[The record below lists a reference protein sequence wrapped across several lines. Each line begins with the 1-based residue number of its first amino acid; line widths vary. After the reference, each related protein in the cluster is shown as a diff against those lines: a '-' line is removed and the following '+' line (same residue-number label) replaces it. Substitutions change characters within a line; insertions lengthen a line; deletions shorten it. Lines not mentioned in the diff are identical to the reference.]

1 MMTDSFLGYARPDGR
16 VGVRNL
22 IAVIPSVLCASHVAA
37 EIAAQVEGAVALHHP
52 LGCAQVGKDL
62 ETTARTLI
70 AMGRHPNVAAVL
82 VVGLGCERFTPDEFV
97 EGIRVTGKPVEKVV
111 IQEAGDTLRAIEQG
125 VRIVSAWSRAFSDL
139 RPQPHPLSKLVV
151 GLKCGGTD
159 ATSGLAANPALGAMS
174 DRIVDGGGT
183 VILSELNE
191 LIGSEDYLAARAASP
206 EIARRV
212 YEVIYAMEDR
222 FARMSGDP
230 RYEKRKALISTGNFD
245 GGVST
250 IVEKAL
256 GGVHKS
262 GHRPVIDVI
271 DYAEPSDRTGGVLLM
286 DSPSHDGEVVTGMV
300 GAGAQIVVFT
310 TGRGTPVGFPFVP
323 VIKVTGNSR
332 TYERMQLNLDFNA
345 GGILD
350 GTDTIDSC
358 GEQLYRM
365 VLETANGRRTRAESL
380 RHDELFCI
388 TRF

>member
-1 MMTDSFLGYARPDGR
+1 MTKSFFGYARPDGS
-16 VGVRNL
+16 VGVRNV
-22 IAVIPSVLCASHVAA
+22 IAVIPSVLCASHVAKM
-37 EIAAQVEGAVALHHP
+37 IASQVEGAVALDHP

-97 EGIRVTGKPVEKVV
+97 KGVAVTGKPVEKVV
-111 IQEAGDTLRAIEQG
+111 IQEEGDTLRAIERG
-125 VRIVSAWSRAFSDL
+125 VRIASAWSREFSSL
-139 RPQPHPLSKLVV
+139 QRQEHPLSKLVV
-151 GLKCGGTD
+151 GVKCGGTD
-159 ATSGLAANPALGAMS
+159 ATSGLAANPSLGSMS
-174 DRIVDGGGT
+174 DRIVDAGGT

-191 LIGSEDYLAARAASP
+191 LIGCEDHLAGRAASP
-206 EIARRV
+206 EVARRI

-222 FARMSGDP
+222 FAMMSGDP
-230 RYEKRKALISTGNFD
+230 KYEKRKALISTGNFD

-256 GGVHKS
+256 GGMHKS
-262 GHRPVIDVI
+262 GHRPIIDVI
-271 DYAEPSDRTGGVLLM
+271 DYAEPSQKSGGVLLM

-332 TYERMQLNLDFNA
+332 TFERMALNLDVNT
-345 GGILD
+345 GGIID
-350 GTDTIDSC
+350 GTDTIDRC
-358 GEQLYRM
+358 GERLYRYLLD
-365 VLETANGRRTRAESL
+365 VANGERTKAESMK
-380 RHDELFCI
+380 HGELFCI
-388 TRF
+388 TRFS

>member
-1 MMTDSFLGYARPDGR
+1 MTFLGYGRPDGT

-22 IAVIPSVLCASHVAA
+22 IAVIPSVFCANRVA
-37 EIAAQVEGAVALHHP
+37 ELIAGQVSGAVALTHP
-52 LGCAQVGKDL
+52 VGCAQVGRDL

-97 EGIRVTGKPVEKVV
+97 REVAKSGKPVEKVV
-111 IQEAGDTLRAIEQG
+111 IQDEGDTLKAVEKG
-125 VRIVSAWSRAFSDL
+125 VRIARAWALEFSAMRREEF
-139 RPQPHPLSKLVV
+139 PLSKLIV
-151 GLKCGGTD
+151 GVKCGGTD
-159 ATSGLAANPALGAMS
+159 ATSGLAANPAIGAMS
-174 DRIVDGGGT
+174 DRVVDQGGS

-191 LIGSEDYLAARAASP
+191 LVGAEDILAARAVD
-206 EIARRV
+206 EQIARRI

-222 FARMSGDP
+222 FAKAADDP
-230 RYEKRKALISTGNFD
+230 AYAKRKALISTGNFD

-262 GHRPVIDVI
+262 GERPIIDVI
-271 DYAEPSDRTGGVLLM
+271 DYAERSTKSGGVLLM

-300 GAGAQIVVFT
+300 GSGAQIVVFSS
-310 TGRGTPVGFPFVP
+310 GRGTPAGFPIAP

-332 TYERMQLNLDFNA
+332 TFEKMKANIDFNA
-345 GGILD
+345 GAILE
-350 GTDTIDSC
+350 GASTIDEE
-358 GEQLYRM
+358 GAELFELVRQVADGRM
-365 VLETANGRRTRAESL
+365 TKAEVLG
-380 RHDELFCI
+380 HDELFCI